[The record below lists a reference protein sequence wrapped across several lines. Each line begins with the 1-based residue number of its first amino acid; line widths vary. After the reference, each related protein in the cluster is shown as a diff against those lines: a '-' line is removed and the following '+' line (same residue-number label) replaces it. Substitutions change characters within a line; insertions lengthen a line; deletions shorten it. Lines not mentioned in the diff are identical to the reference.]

1 MHRNYNTLENSKDVF
16 HCISA
21 FIHGIIIHMKN
32 AYEIKGWEKNG
43 KEQQAAF
50 VTRLKE
56 EIIYVE
62 MQGRRLLPLQG
73 NALDGRRQ
81 KRGQT
86 DVLRLY
92 RRPCY
97 A

>member
-1 MHRNYNTLENSKDVF
+1 
-16 HCISA
+16 
-21 FIHGIIIHMKN
+21 MKLRAGKN
-32 AYEIKGWEKNG
+32 NG